1 MISPDAGSD
10 IGADRQLPAALWGD
24 PRRLWSLWD
33 IMKPFYLGALLRWVE
48 QGGMAFVQDAMD
60 KTIAP
65 NPGDRYTGED
75 VAAHYWFLRDLE
87 KDCIELDLAASLA
100 TVRKMQGIILSN
112 ATPDLLRA
120 PLTPLQIELN
130 GRLHDELSR
139 KMFWVLSS
147 KEYQLYV
154 EPRKGWEIIIERFP
168 SAIGDIVEAQRCLAL
183 SRYAGAV
190 FHSVQVVEA
199 GLIELGKLIG
209 VTDPHSGWTAV
220 SNRLKKIID
229 TKHQDRSPLEQQHF
243 PFLEQIQGTIE
254 SLKNAW
260 RNKVSHAHGKLVL
273 MTSDF
278 SPEIAEEILFA
289 TRAFMRR
296 LATEMPKA
304 DL

>member
-1 MISPDAGSD
+1 
-10 IGADRQLPAALWGD
+10 
-24 PRRLWSLWD
+24 
-33 IMKPFYLGALLRWVE
+33 MKPILLNAFLRWAE
-48 QGGMAFVQDAMD
+48 QGGAAFVQDLMD
-60 KTIAP
+60 KQFP
-65 NPGDRYTGED
+65 NPGDRYSAAD
-75 VAAHYWFLRDLE
+75 VAAHSSFLADLE
-87 KDCIELDLAASLA
+87 EDCIELDLAASLA
-100 TVRKMQGIILSN
+100 TVRKMQGIIFAN

-120 PLTPLQIELN
+120 LLTPLQLELK
-130 GRLHDELSR
+130 GRLHDELR
-139 KMFWVLSS
+139 GKIFWALSTN
-147 KEYQLYV
+147 EYQLYV

-168 SAIGDIVEAQRCLAL
+168 SAIGDIVEAQRCFAL
-183 SRYAGAV
+183 SRYPGAV
-190 FHSVQVVEA
+190 FHSVQIVEA
-199 GLIELGKLIG
+199 GLIELGKIIG

-289 TRAFMRR
+289 TRAVMRR
-296 LATEMPKA
+296 LATEMPEA
-304 DL
+304 DPGASLVPDHSPPP

>member
-1 MISPDAGSD
+1 
-10 IGADRQLPAALWGD
+10 
-24 PRRLWSLWD
+24 
-33 IMKPFYLGALLRWVE
+33 MKPFFVTALLSWAE
-48 QGGMAFVQDAMD
+48 QGGVAFVQDIMD
-60 KTIAP
+60 RQSP
-65 NPGDRYTGED
+65 NPGDRYSAID
-75 VAAHYWFLRDLE
+75 VRVHSVFLGILE
-87 KDCIELDLAASLA
+87 TNCIELDLVASLA
-100 TVRKMQGIILSN
+100 TVRKMQEVLTHAN
-112 ATPDLLRA
+112 PDLLRA
-120 PLTPLQIELN
+120 ELTPLQIELK
-130 GRLHDELSR
+130 GRLVDELSGR
-139 KMFWVLSS
+139 IFWVLST
-147 KEYQLYV
+147 KEHQLYV

-168 SAIGDIVEAQRCLAL
+168 NAVGDIEEAERCLAV

-260 RNKVSHAHGKLVL
+260 RNKVSHAQGKLVL

-304 DL
+304 DQ

>member
-1 MISPDAGSD
+1 M
-10 IGADRQLPAALWGD
+10 R
-24 PRRLWSLWD
+24 
-33 IMKPFYLGALLRWVE
+33 PFFLNALLSWAE
-48 QGGMAFVQDAMD
+48 QGGIAFVQDEMD
-60 KTIAP
+60 KQFP
-65 NPGDRYTGED
+65 NSGDRYSATS
-75 VAAHYWFLRDLE
+75 VAAHTILLE
-87 KDCIELDLAASLA
+87 SLEDVCIELDLVASLA
-100 TVRKMQGIILSN
+100 TIRKMRE
-112 ATPDLLRA
+112 AYAKPDLLRA
-120 PLTPLQIELN
+120 ELTPLQIELK

-139 KMFWVLSS
+139 RTFWVLSAR
-147 KEYQLYV
+147 EYQLYL
-154 EPRKGWEIIIERFP
+154 EPAKGWEIIIERFP
-168 SAIGDIVEAQRCLAL
+168 SAIGDIVEAQRCFAL
-183 SRYAGAV
+183 SRYAATV

-229 TKHQDRSPLEQQHF
+229 TKHQDRSPLEQQQF

-260 RNKVSHAHGKLVL
+260 RNKVSHAHVKLVL
-273 MTSDF
+273 ITSDF

-304 DL
+304 EQ

>member
-1 MISPDAGSD
+1 
-10 IGADRQLPAALWGD
+10 
-24 PRRLWSLWD
+24 
-33 IMKPFYLGALLRWVE
+33 MKPFFLTAFLRWAE
-48 QGGMAFVQDAMD
+48 QGGAAFVQDLLD
-60 KTIAP
+60 KEFQ
-65 NPGDRYTGED
+65 NRGDRYTAAD
-75 VAAHYWFLRDLE
+75 VAAHSSFLADLE
-87 KDCIELDLAASLA
+87 KDCIELDLAGPLA
-100 TVRKMQGIILSN
+100 TVRKMQGIILTN
-112 ATPDLLRA
+112 AKSDLLRTK
-120 PLTPLQIELN
+120 LTPLQIELN
-130 GRLHDELSR
+130 GRLHDELR
-139 KMFWVLSS
+139 GKIFWSLST

-168 SAIGDIVEAQRCLAL
+168 SAIGDIVEAQRCFAL

-190 FHSVQVVEA
+190 FHSVQIIEA

-260 RNKVSHAHGKLVL
+260 RNKVSHVHGKPVL
-273 MTSDF
+273 MTTDF
-278 SPEIAEEILFA
+278 SQEIAEEILFA

-296 LATEMPKA
+296 LATEMPEA
-304 DL
+304 DPGASLVPDHSPPP